1 MVRSDSRGRA
11 SWQTV
16 GSSAPFR
23 SEPAHDRRLGGGGR
37 RGGVPLRQLIVENAR
52 VWSDTTRPA
61 RPLSPPAAT
70 RLSAIAAPTLVLV
83 GERDGIDVH
92 RIAELI
98 ARNAQRASVDTIA
111 GAGHML
117 NFAAPERFRELVTR
131 FMRD

>member
-1 MVRSDSRGRA
+1 MTVDSVA
-11 SWQTV
+11 E
-16 GSSAPFR
+16 A
-23 SEPAHDRRLGGGGR
+23 R

-70 RLSAIAAPTLVLV
+70 RLSAIVAPTLVLV

-111 GAGHML
+111 GAGHMI
-117 NFAAPERFRELVTR
+117 NFAAPERFRAVVTR
-131 FMRD
+131 FLRD